1 MNLDVDKLGCG
12 PSDLLDFLYIL
23 KQPRPSHIYVLAMR
37 GELQLSAITSGDR
50 NATDQVTITVPYKGK
65 RCEGFVPLKEFS
77 NSLRTDQGVLTFQ
90 TDDKPADWQ
99 TKLATRGRDLI
110 DLNAKNLHQTM
121 EYLLRIT
128 HKKRDDWT
136 AGLIFSKKEIV
147 ATDGRRMHVDTSLPN
162 MINFDQTDDVG
173 NGADYKQV
181 KVPGRALM
189 GLGAA
194 SALMRATRL
203 MPAAKILGGHQH
215 SDDTNKGFV
224 FELKYGKTLM
234 VITSRPWVQAR
245 STQRG
250 RPPGDENNATF
261 TVYKDHLETVL
272 KSTVRS
278 FKDFKAKLS
287 AQERASLL
295 LTHATAEGAPVLRAT
310 SNPSQAAETHDLI
323 CSPTQGFV
331 EGRWIELDAE
341 YLMDAIQ
348 GMGPNIQFVL
358 PTHPLDALQHCYVN
372 PVYITGKPGRFAVVS
387 PICDRDTATKV
398 FDDRRRND
406 IRKTHSDCEYRV

>member
-12 PSDLLDFLYIL
+12 PSDLLDFLYLL
-23 KQPRPSHIYVLAMR
+23 KQPRPSHIYVLAMW
-37 GELQLSAITSGDR
+37 GELQLSSITSGDR

-77 NSLRTDQGVLTFQ
+77 SSLRTDQGVLTFQ
-90 TDDKPADWQ
+90 TGAKPADRQ
-99 TKLATRGRDLI
+99 NKLPTRGRDLV
-110 DLNAKNLHQTM
+110 DLNAKNLHQAM
-121 EYLLRIT
+121 EYLLRIP
-128 HKKRDDWT
+128 HKKRDGWK
-136 AGLIFSKKEIV
+136 AGLIFSKQEVV
-147 ATDGRRMHVDTSLPN
+147 ATDGHRMHVDTSLPN
-162 MINFDQTDDVG
+162 MINFNQTDEVG
-173 NGADYKQV
+173 KGADYKQV
-181 KVPGRALM
+181 DVPGRALM

-203 MPAAKILGGHQH
+203 MSSAKVVGGYQH
-215 SDDTNKGFV
+215 SDSSNRGFV
-224 FELKYGKTLM
+224 FELKHGKTTV
-234 VITSRPWVQAR
+234 VITSRPWVQAGA
-245 STQRG
+245 TQNA
-250 RPPGDENNATF
+250 RPPGDENNAAF

-287 AQERASLL
+287 AQERASVR
-295 LTHATAEGAPVLRAT
+295 LTHAMAEGAPVLRAT
-310 SNPSQAAETHDLI
+310 SNPSQSPENHDLI

-398 FDDRRRND
+398 FDTRRRND